1 MASVPDVV
9 IGEPAIEKPKGTV
22 CETLVTVPLPAQVP
36 FLVRKQPESSWIP
49 FANVLVAVEEA
60 LSPPERRRSPLN
72 SEA

>member
-22 CETLVTVPLPAQVP
+22 CETLVTEPLPAQVP
-36 FLVRKQPESSWIP
+36 FLVRKQPSSNLIP
-49 FANVLVAVEEA
+49 LANVEVAVEEA

-72 SEA
+72 SEG